1 MTREEFVCRA
11 FLKYLERP
19 EVMYVATDIDAEKSK
34 VGKLAE
40 AAYQLARVHCLIE
53 DMIEF
58 AEDEME
64 ARRAQTKANR
74 DRVKEELKSR
84 RWNNKDVN

>member
-1 MTREEFVCRA
+1 MD
-11 FLKYLERP
+11 
-19 EVMYVATDIDAEKSK
+19 VATDMEAEKSK

-40 AAYQLARVHCLIE
+40 AAYQLARVHYLIE
-53 DMIEF
+53 DMIDF
-58 AEDEME
+58 AENEME
-64 ARRAQTKANR
+64 ARLAQTKADR